1 MSFVSSPTLMSTR
14 FERRWPD
21 AERALRAV
29 YGDALD
35 GFRDR
40 IVATLE
46 QFAAER
52 SAELQQLD
60 LRRDAAPMWFQH
72 QRMIGYVAYADRF
85 AGRLDAIADRIDYLR
100 ELGVT
105 YLHLMPLLLPR
116 AGDNDGGYAVADY
129 DQVDP
134 AVGSMAD
141 LEALAGEL
149 RDNGISLCIDVV
161 MNHTAQEHPWAVAA
175 RAGDAEKRAYYLTFA
190 DRAVPDQY
198 EQTLREVFPDFAPGN
213 FTFVDGVDGAEG
225 GPDGDGVGGR
235 WVWTTFNE
243 FQWDLDYT
251 NPDVFIEMLSVM
263 LRLANRGVEVLRLD
277 AAPFIW
283 KRLGTDC
290 ENQPEVHHLLAAYR
304 ALTAIVAPAL
314 LLKAEAIV
322 PREQLVA
329 YLGAELAPGE
339 PQRNECN
346 LAYNNQLMVQLWS
359 SLAAT
364 EGRLMSNV
372 LDSMGQAPHDSA
384 WCTYVRCHDDIGWA
398 ITGDDAA
405 SVGWDQFAH
414 RDFLNEF
421 YSGEFAMSYAHGAT
435 FQANDETG
443 DARISGMTASLC
455 GIEDALGR
463 GDDLALDVA
472 LKRLELLYAVTY
484 AYGGIPLLYMGDEI
498 GLRNDADWA
507 SDPAH
512 ADDNRWMHRP
522 HMDWSAAERRSVPGS
537 LEQRVFSIFTRLAA
551 ARAALPE
558 VRAGGTVDILRQG
571 DDRLFAFARR
581 HRRENPMWMVANFGD
596 RTLVVRPQQL
606 YTHGVLPARCVLS
619 GADAEMVDGVIT
631 LPPLGWVWLSR

>member
-1 MSFVSSPTLMSTR
+1 MSSPSLMSTR
-14 FERRWPD
+14 FDRRWPA

-35 GFRDR
+35 GFRSR
-40 IVATLE
+40 IVATLDE
-46 QFAAER
+46 FAAAR
-52 SAELQQLD
+52 SDELQQLD
-60 LRRDAAPMWFQH
+60 LRREAEPMWFQH
-72 QRMIGYVAYADRF
+72 ERMIGYVAYADRF
-85 AGRLDAIADRIDYLR
+85 TGRLDGIADRIDYLR

-116 AGDNDGGYAVADY
+116 PGDNDGGYAVADY

-141 LEALAGEL
+141 LEALARQL
-149 RDNGISLCIDVV
+149 RESGISLCIDVV

-175 RAGDAEKRAYYLTFA
+175 QAGDAAKHAYYITFP
-190 DRAVPDQY
+190 DRTLPDQY
-198 EQTLREVFPDFAPGN
+198 EETLREVFPEFAPGN
-213 FTFVDGVDGAEG
+213 FTLVDGMGTT
-225 GPDGDGVGGR
+225 GR

-243 FQWDLDYT
+243 FQWDLDYA
-251 NPDVFIEMLSVM
+251 NPDVFIEMLGVM
-263 LRLANRGVEVLRLD
+263 LRLANRGIEVLRLD

-283 KRLGTDC
+283 KRLGTYC
-290 ENQPEVHHLLAAYR
+290 ENQPEVHHLLTAYR
-304 ALTAIVAPAL
+304 ALTAIVAPSL

-322 PREQLVA
+322 PREELVA
-329 YLGAELAPGE
+329 YLGAELEPGD

-372 LDSMGQAPHDSA
+372 LASMGQAPHDSA

-398 ITGDDAA
+398 ITGEDAA

-421 YSGEFAMSYAHGAT
+421 YSGEFAMSYAHGAK
-435 FQANDETG
+435 FQENDETG
-443 DARISGMTASLC
+443 DARISGTTASLC
-455 GIEDALGR
+455 GIEDALLR
-463 GDDLALDVA
+463 NDDAALDVA
-472 LKRLELLYAVTY
+472 LRRMELLYAVTY
-484 AYGGIPLLYMGDEI
+484 AFGGIPLVYMGDEI
-498 GLRNDADWA
+498 GLRNDDDWA
-507 SDPAH
+507 ADPAD

-522 HMDWSAAERRSVPGS
+522 HMDWPAAERRAIDGS

-581 HRRENPMWMVANFGD
+581 HRRENPMWMVSNFGD
-596 RTLVVRPQQL
+596 RTLVVKPQAL
-606 YTHGVLPARCVLS
+606 YTHDVLPAQCVLS
-619 GADAEMVDGVIT
+619 GAGAEMIDDVIT
-631 LPPLGWVWLSR
+631 LPPLGWVWLTR

>member
-1 MSFVSSPTLMSTR
+1 MSSASLTSTR
-14 FERRWPD
+14 FDRRWPA
-21 AERALRAV
+21 AERALQAV

-40 IVATLE
+40 IVATLTE
-46 QFAAER
+46 FADAR
-52 SAELQQLD
+52 SEELQQLD
-60 LRRDAAPMWFQH
+60 LRREAEPMWFQH

-85 AGRLDAIADRIDYLR
+85 TGRLDSIADRIDYLR
-100 ELGVT
+100 ELDVT

-116 AGDNDGGYAVADY
+116 PGDNDGGYAVADY

-141 LEALAGEL
+141 LETLAGQL
-149 RDNGISLCIDVV
+149 RAVGISLCIDVV
-161 MNHTAQEHPWAVAA
+161 MNHTAEEHPWAVAA
-175 RAGDAEKRAYYLTFA
+175 KAGDAAKRAYYLTFL
-190 DRAVPDQY
+190 DRTLPDQY
-198 EQTLREVFPDFAPGN
+198 EQSLREVFPEFAPGN
-213 FTFVDGVDGAEG
+213 FTLAQIGAA
-225 GPDGDGVGGR
+225 DR

-243 FQWDLDYT
+243 FQWDLNYA
-251 NPDVFIEMLSVM
+251 NPEVFIEMLRVM

-290 ENQPEVHHLLAAYR
+290 ENQPEVHHLLSAFR
-304 ALTAIVAPAL
+304 ALTAIVAPSL
-314 LLKAEAIV
+314 LLQAEAIV
-322 PREQLVA
+322 PREELVA
-329 YLGAELAPGE
+329 YLGAGLQPGD

-364 EGRLMSNV
+364 EGRLMGNV
-372 LDSMGQAPHDSA
+372 LADMGQVPHDAA

-421 YSGEFAMSYAHGAT
+421 YSGEFAMSYAHGAK
-435 FQANDETG
+435 FQENDETG
-443 DARISGMTASLC
+443 DARISGTTASLC
-455 GIEDALGR
+455 GIEDALAR
-463 GDDLALDVA
+463 NDDAALDAA
-472 LKRLELLYAVTY
+472 LQRLELLYAVTY

-498 GLRNDADWA
+498 GMRNDNEWA

-522 HMDWSAAERRSVPGS
+522 HMDWSAAERRTVTGS
-537 LEQRVFSIFTRLAA
+537 LEQRVFAIFTRLAA
-551 ARAALPE
+551 ARQSLPE

-596 RTLVVRPQQL
+596 RTLVVTPQQL
-606 YTHGVLPARCVLS
+606 YTHDVLPAQCVLS
-619 GADAEMVDGVIT
+619 GAGAEMTDDVIT
-631 LPPLGWVWLSR
+631 LPPLGWVWLTR

>member
-1 MSFVSSPTLMSTR
+1 MSSPSLMSTR
-14 FERRWPD
+14 FDRRWPA

-29 YGDALD
+29 YGGALD

-40 IVATLE
+40 IVATLNE
-46 QFAAER
+46 FAQAR
-52 SAELQQLD
+52 SDELRQLD
-60 LRRDAAPMWFQH
+60 LRREAEPMWFQH
-72 QRMIGYVAYADRF
+72 QRMIGYVAYTDRF
-85 AGRLDAIADRIDYLR
+85 AGRLDGIAERIDYLS

-116 AGDNDGGYAVADY
+116 PGDNDGGYAVADY
-129 DQVDP
+129 DHVDP
-134 AVGSMAD
+134 TVGSMAD
-141 LEALAGEL
+141 LETLAGRL
-149 RDNGISLCIDVV
+149 RDRGISLCIDVV

-175 RAGDAEKRAYYLTFA
+175 QAGDAAKHAYYITFP
-190 DRAVPDQY
+190 DRTLPDQY
-198 EQTLREVFPDFAPGN
+198 EETLREVFPEFAPGN
-213 FTFVDGVDGAEG
+213 FTLVD
-225 GPDGDGVGGR
+225 GR

-243 FQWDLDYT
+243 FQWDLDFA
-251 NPDVFIEMLSVM
+251 NPDVFIEMLAVM

-290 ENQPEVHHLLAAYR
+290 ENQPEVHHLLSAYR
-304 ALTAIVAPAL
+304 ALTAIVAPSL
-314 LLKAEAIV
+314 LLQAEAIV

-329 YLGAELAPGE
+329 YLGAELEPGD

-364 EGRLMSNV
+364 DGRLMSNV
-372 LDSMGQAPHDSA
+372 LASMGQAPHDSA

-421 YSGEFAMSYAHGAT
+421 YSGDYAMSYAHGAK
-435 FQANDETG
+435 FQENDETG
-443 DARISGMTASLC
+443 DARISGTTASLC
-455 GIEDALGR
+455 GIEDALLR
-463 GDDLALDVA
+463 DDDAALDAA
-472 LKRLELLYAVTY
+472 LKRMELLYAVTY

-498 GLRNDADWA
+498 GLRNDTDWSAD
-507 SDPAH
+507 PVH

-522 HMDWSAAERRSVPGS
+522 HMDWAAADRRSVDGS
-537 LEQRVFSIFTRLAA
+537 LEQRVFSIFTRLAT
-551 ARAALPE
+551 ARASLPE

-596 RTLVVRPQQL
+596 RTLVVKPQQL
-606 YTHGVLPARCVLS
+606 YTHHVLPARCVLS
-619 GADAEMVDGVIT
+619 GADADMIDDVIT
-631 LPPLGWVWLSR
+631 LPPLGWVWLTR